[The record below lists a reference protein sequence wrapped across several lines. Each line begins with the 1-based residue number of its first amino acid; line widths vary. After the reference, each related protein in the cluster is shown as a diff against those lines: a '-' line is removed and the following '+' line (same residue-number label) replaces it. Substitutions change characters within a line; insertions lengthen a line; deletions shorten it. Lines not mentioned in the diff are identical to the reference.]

1 MNQRMIVPM
10 LGEAWHAIGANRLR
24 AFLTMLGMMIGV
36 GAVVLMLAVGQG
48 ASAAVKKQIEAMGS
62 HLFVVLAGSQQAG
75 GVRTGGGNATT
86 LTSDDAYAIRE
97 LPGVTAGAPVVI
109 GNYQLVFESNNWN
122 TQVFGTTPDYMTARD
137 WKIADGSS
145 FDDGDVQA
153 ARRVA
158 ILGKTTAQNLF
169 GDSSPVGQTLRIK
182 NAPFTVVGVLAPKG
196 QSLDGRDQD
205 DTVIVPLTTAM
216 RNLTGSR
223 FRNAVRM
230 IMVQAESDAAMNSVE
245 SGMKDL
251 LRERHRLTNGQDDDF
266 FVNNLTAV
274 ANSAAE
280 TAKTMSLLLG
290 AIASVSLL
298 VGGIGI
304 MNIMLVS
311 VTERTREIGIRMAIG
326 ARQKDVMAQFLMEAL
341 MLSLTGG
348 LIGVAMGAGGAFA
361 VQAIWQTAV
370 QVTTQSIILAFAVSA
385 AIGLFFG
392 FYPAWKA
399 ARLDPIEALRYQ

>member
-10 LGEAWHAIGANRLR
+10 LGEAWHAIGANRMR

-48 ASAAVKKQIEAMGS
+48 ASAAVKRQIEAMGS

-75 GVRTGGGNATT
+75 GARTGGGNATT

-97 LPGVTAGAPVVI
+97 LPGVTAAAPVVM
-109 GNYQLVFESNNWN
+109 GSYQLIFESNNWN
-122 TQVFGTTPDYMTARD
+122 TQVFGTTPDYLTARD
-137 WKIADGSS
+137 WKIADGAG
-145 FDDGDVQA
+145 FDDSDVQA

-158 ILGKTTAQNLF
+158 ILGATTAKNLF
-169 GDSSPVGQTLRIK
+169 GDASPVGQVLRIK
-182 NAPFTVVGVLAPKG
+182 NAPFTVIGVLAPKG

-205 DTVIVPLTTAM
+205 DTVMVPLNTAM
-216 RNLTGSR
+216 RTLSGSR

-230 IMVQAESDAAMNSVE
+230 IMVQAESDGAMAIVE

-251 LRERHRLTNGQDDDF
+251 LRERHRLNGVDDDF
-266 FVNNLTAV
+266 FVSNLTAV

-326 ARQKDVMAQFLMEAL
+326 ARQKDVMAQFMLEAL

-348 LIGVAMGAGGAFA
+348 LIGVALGAGGAYA

-370 QVTTQSIILAFAVSA
+370 EVTTQSIVLAFVVSA
-385 AIGLFFG
+385 VIGLFFG